1 MGQSMAEAYKNF
13 SDDVKNLNSDLL
25 VHLGIDMAKKG
36 SDKTAITEF
45 KEALAPPKRGNKY
58 GARKTEVDGHIFDSQ
73 KEANRYLVLKAQE
86 EAGEIS
92 NLILQ
97 CEICLL
103 EGFTFQGEKVR
114 PIRYTADFVYR
125 KSNKTV
131 VEDVK
136 SVTTAKTEAFRIRWR
151 LLQWYYRDI
160 PDVVLLLTE

>member
-1 MGQSMAEAYKNF
+1 MTKYNMADIHKKFSADVRELNPELFGPLSIEAHRTL
-13 SDDVKNLNSDLL
+13 D
-25 VHLGIDMAKKG
+25 
-36 SDKTAITEF
+36 
-45 KEALAPPKRGNKY
+45 EALRPKRGNKY
-58 GARKTEVDGHIFDSQ
+58 GAKRIEVDGKKFDSQ
-73 KEANRYLVLKAQE
+73 AEYRRYLVLKNQE

-92 NLILQ
+92 SLILQ

-136 SVTTAKTEAFRIRWR
+136 SVATAKTEAFRIRWR
-151 LLQWYYRDI
+151 LLQWYYKDV
-160 PDVVLLLTE
+160 PDVVLLLT